1 MRYLLDTSFLIDH
14 WHGAAGGRLAALHAS
29 ANRLYVTEIVVCEL
43 LSGLRR
49 DDFERG
55 LRLLRPFEFVQP
67 GPDAA
72 ALAGQWRSAAHV
84 AGRRLSLADALIA
97 AAAHTLN
104 ATLLTRNLRDFA
116 LTPVTVESY

>member
-14 WHGAAGGRLAALHAS
+14 WHGAAAGRLALLHAT

-49 DDFERG
+49 SDFERG

-72 ALAGQWRSAAHV
+72 ALAGQWRSEAHA
-84 AGRRLSLADALIA
+84 AGRRLSLAYALIA
-97 AAAHTLN
+97 AAAHSLG
-104 ATLLTRNLRDFA
+104 AKVLTRNVRDFA
-116 LTPVTVESY
+116 LTPVAVESY